1 MEKNNTEIARNALK
15 AIMLNALAIEQG
27 INDFYAPLLSVGLDE
42 ETLDR
47 QAQRAKETKI
57 WAETQLVHLWK

>member
-27 INDFYAPLLSVGLDE
+27 INDFYAPLLEAGLE
-42 ETLDR
+42 ERALDYS
-47 QAQRAKETKI
+47 AFDAKRIKT
-57 WAETQLVHLWK
+57 WAEAQLEHLWK